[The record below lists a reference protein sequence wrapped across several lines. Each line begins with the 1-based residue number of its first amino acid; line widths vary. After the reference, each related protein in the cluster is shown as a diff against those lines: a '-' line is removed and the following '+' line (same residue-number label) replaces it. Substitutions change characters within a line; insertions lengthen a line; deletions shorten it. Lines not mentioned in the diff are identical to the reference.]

1 MQPYRHLCF
10 QADMDVQV
18 VMWLNCLWESL
29 DFITLLPKIIPSVH
43 EHSRFQENDHIQ
55 NFNDDK
61 IYLACGSLKYF
72 HCPGNAFSLW
82 LPLPTFSIQSNMRS
96 CTRFV
101 ETSPPW
107 GVQVLSTPRRV
118 VVVGNYII
126 CQIPLWTLASG
137 TAGSMAL
144 TGAIVP
150 QQRLMGWPEV
160 TVGPGDPLR
169 QCSVVCPM

>member
-1 MQPYRHLCF
+1 M
-10 QADMDVQV
+10 
-18 VMWLNCLWESL
+18 
-29 DFITLLPKIIPSVH
+29 H
-43 EHSRFQENDHIQ
+43 EHSRFQENNHIQ

-72 HCPGNAFSLW
+72 HCPCNALSLW
-82 LPLPTFSIQSNMRS
+82 LPLPTSLIQSNTRS

-107 GVQVLSTPRRV
+107 GAQVLSTPRRV

-126 CQIPLWTLASG
+126 RQIPLWTLASG
-137 TAGSMAL
+137 TAGSMTL

-150 QQRLMGWPEV
+150 QQRLMG
-160 TVGPGDPLR
+160 
-169 QCSVVCPM
+169 

>member
-1 MQPYRHLCF
+1 MPSCVYFSLYFSLILYIHIHTCMQPYRHLCF

-72 HCPGNAFSLW
+72 HCPSNALSLW
-82 LPLPTFSIQSNMRS
+82 LPLPTFSIQSNTRS

-107 GVQVLSTPRRV
+107 GAQVLSTPR
-118 VVVGNYII
+118 GGGGI
-126 CQIPLWTLASG
+126 ASSARARCG
-137 TAGSMAL
+137 HW
-144 TGAIVP
+144 P
-150 QQRLMGWPEV
+150 QELQEV
-160 TVGPGDPLR
+160 WRWLELLFPSNG
-169 QCSVVCPM
+169 